1 MSYGFEIIDSE
12 DQMKY
17 YFKGV
22 SGKHIK
28 DTLSITIRNTGV
40 RKGGINIRDV
50 LNVILINPIIF
61 SKKLRFQ
68 KTCIQMGDWN

>member
-12 DQMKY
+12 DQMKN

-28 DTLSITIRNTGV
+28 DTLFITNY
-40 RKGGINIRDV
+40 
-50 LNVILINPIIF
+50 
-61 SKKLRFQ
+61 KKYRFERVE
-68 KTCIQMGDWN
+68 

>member
-12 DQMKY
+12 DQMKN

-28 DTLSITIRNTGV
+28 DTIHYY
-40 RKGGINIRDV
+40 
-50 LNVILINPIIF
+50 
-61 SKKLRFQ
+61 KKYRF
-68 KTCIQMGDWN
+68 KRME